1 MRIARSCIVV
11 FSWAAIAFGADP
23 DPFIGRWKL
32 NWDKSHSS
40 DAKPKS
46 ALRSYKKSG
55 NGVRVSELWVDQNGK
70 RIKLDYVAAYDGKD
84 YPVRTASGNTASFTR
99 PDAHTVVGSSKTK
112 GNVAYTF
119 KRVVSEDARTLTIHL
134 TRPDAGGTPTQVLVY
149 DRVR

>member
-1 MRIARSCIVV
+1 MVVV

-46 ALRSYKKSG
+46 AVRNYKKSG
-55 NGVRVSELWVDQNGK
+55 NGVRVSELWVDQDGK

-84 YPVRTASGNTASFTR
+84 YPVRTASDNTVSFTR

-112 GNVAYTF
+112 GNLAYTF
-119 KRVVSEDARTLTIHL
+119 KRVVSEDAKTLTIHL
-134 TRPDAGGTPTQVLVY
+134 TKPSGDGTPTQVLVY
-149 DRVR
+149 DRVK

>member
-1 MRIARSCIVV
+1 MVVV

-46 ALRSYKKSG
+46 AVRSYKKSG

-70 RIKLDYVAAYDGKD
+70 RMKLDYVAAYDGKD
-84 YPVRTASGNTASFTR
+84 YPVRTASGNTVSFTR

-112 GNVAYTF
+112 GNVVYTF
-119 KRVVSEDARTLTIHL
+119 KRVVSEDAKTLTIHL
-134 TRPDAGGTPTQVLVY
+134 TTSSGGGTPTQVLVY
-149 DRVR
+149 DRVK